1 MFGVANQLLACTA
14 LAIAT
19 TILLREG
26 RRRVYA
32 LVTVL
37 PLVFVATTTISA
49 AVMSIQILYLPMTKA
64 AATRSTGWVDT
75 GVTTGLLACMVMVI
89 GGSVARWV
97 RTLRSPLPVMESGAP
112 AQ

>member
-1 MFGVANQLLACTA
+1 
-14 LAIAT
+14 
-19 TILLREG
+19 
-26 RRRVYA
+26 
-32 LVTVL
+32 
-37 PLVFVATTTISA
+37 
-49 AVMSIQILYLPMTKA
+49 MTKA